1 MMATLSNCHQKG
13 AVACFTAVPALKGF
27 GMTIARVLMAACIM
41 VLGFM
46 LWGIHNGLNGL
57 TTEAKGIRADITSQI
72 SDMKGNLM
80 SKAMPQ
86 PERTM
91 VPLPPPRPPAC
102 VCQRTKKASA
112 VHHRRQR
119 AGPPPVSIVTPEQL
133 NEIDRLMAHRR
144 HAPRGP
150 PPPQHNN

>member
-1 MMATLSNCHQKG
+1 
-13 AVACFTAVPALKGF
+13 
-27 GMTIARVLMAACIM
+27 MTIARVLMAACIM

-46 LWGIHNGLNGL
+46 LWGIHTGLNGL
-57 TTEAKGIRADITSQI
+57 TTEAKGLRTDITSQI
-72 SDMKGNLM
+72 AEVKGHLM
-80 SKAMPQ
+80 WPT
-86 PERTM
+86 PERAV

-102 VCQRTKKASA
+102 VCQRTKRASA